1 MATLTEMTAGIN
13 LVPSPQNLRSG
24 LEARTVHK
32 ALQIRANQAAD
43 FLWLGVMGSRKAC
56 RFLVIGLPTRYCP
69 ATFLEGG
76 GQASITRSLTMTV
89 SQAETARKFDSL
101 YSNILTVE
109 GLVTAARLIADNN
122 NALFQNTRENV
133 AITGLLDALTGITKQ
148 CTRIAAELH
157 DEVGE

>member
-1 MATLTEMTAGIN
+1 
-13 LVPSPQNLRSG
+13 
-24 LEARTVHK
+24 
-32 ALQIRANQAAD
+32 
-43 FLWLGVMGSRKAC
+43 
-56 RFLVIGLPTRYCP
+56 
-69 ATFLEGG
+69 
-76 GQASITRSLTMTV
+76 MTV